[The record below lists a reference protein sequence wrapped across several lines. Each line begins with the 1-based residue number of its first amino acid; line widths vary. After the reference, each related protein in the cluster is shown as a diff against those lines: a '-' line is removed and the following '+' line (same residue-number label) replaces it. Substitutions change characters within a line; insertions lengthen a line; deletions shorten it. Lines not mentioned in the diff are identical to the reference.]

1 MLTYTRPDGEDPEES
16 GLALSVTAYALTNHR
31 HDLYSDSD
39 PDAAWQ
45 DAVSS
50 ESTVTLSESLAAD
63 NEVHVTLSTTS
74 TITLWEGA
82 SGGGGEGGGE
92 GEGSSEGGGGGITNP
107 ITSSSTT
114 TGEYDFPLP
123 AGPVNDYGLTH
134 TGYDREGWLPYHFT
148 YPVETNSEA
157 GAPALDSTYSASTIS
172 PSAVVQYGQDPACG
186 RCSSRKER
194 RSRTKLRRRASRS
207 IRMGSTMGPR
217 NRESREL
224 AAGVGAITCAR
235 NAQMMHR

>member
-82 SGGGGEGGGE
+82 SGGGGEGEARARVQVKGAGRDHE
-92 GEGSSEGGGGGITNP
+92 PDHFILHHHGRIR
-107 ITSSSTT
+107 
-114 TGEYDFPLP
+114 LP
-123 AGPVNDYGLTH
+123 APGRPGKRLRPDAHRLRPRGVASIPLH
-134 TGYDREGWLPYHFT
+134 LS
-148 YPVETNSEA
+148 VETNSEA

-172 PSAVVQYGQDPACG
+172 PSAVVQYGQDPRMRAMLLAEGTPIENEAPPASVTLDPDGIDDGATEPGESGAGCGCGCG
-186 RCSSRKER
+186 R
-194 RSRTKLRRRASRS
+194 L
-207 IRMGSTMGPR
+207 P
-217 NRESREL
+217 
-224 AAGVGAITCAR
+224 
-235 NAQMMHR
+235 